1 MLPLLRDTTPP
12 YSIHSVNITLRR
24 NLDHRVSSALIPFFT
39 RRLRR
44 PTTHLLRPL
53 SQSLVPW
60 LQRKN
65 KAMYPLALLYP
76 RQTRLFLFLKIQSES
91 VCITVLGPA
100 VQKATVPSITSMFIS
115 SCNGTGANE
124 PRQVRFTLIF
134 ATKTAP
140 SNLRQSGQNLRS
152 SGSKGA
158 KLRKMN
164 QNVSRCLNGQR
175 SASICAQ
182 SRQPYIP
189 PKPTCGSL
197 ELCLLKDSNFLVQ
210 GCPSLQWA
218 NSLLVVKRCR

>member
-1 MLPLLRDTTPP
+1 MIPLLRDTTLR
-12 YSIHSVNITLRR
+12 YSIRSVNIDLWR
-24 NLDHRVSSALIPFFT
+24 NLDHRVSILFFT

-60 LQRKN
+60 LQRQN
-65 KAMYPLALLYP
+65 KTIYPLAP
-76 RQTRLFLFLKIQSES
+76 RQTRLFLFLEMQSKS

-115 SCNGTGANE
+115 SCSGTGANE
-124 PRQVRFTLIF
+124 LQQVRFTPIF

-152 SGSKGA
+152 LGSKGA

-164 QNVSRCLNGQR
+164 QNISRGLNGER

-182 SRQPYIP
+182 RRQPYISP
-189 PKPTCGSL
+189 NPTCGSL
-197 ELCLLKDSNFLVQ
+197 EPCLLKDSNFSAQ
-210 GCPSLQWA
+210 GCPPLKWT
-218 NSLLVVKRCR
+218 NSLLVAKRCR